1 MLKIIDLILIV
12 LLLIIGVETIITF
25 KKNENKK
32 IEDIRRK
39 LLIRIDIIGILTIL
53 IAIVTI
59 ILLLKNIK

>member
-12 LLLIIGVETIITF
+12 LLLIIGIETIITF

-39 LLIRIDIIGILTIL
+39 LLIRIDIISILTIL

-59 ILLLKNIK
+59 ILLLKSIK

>member
-12 LLLIIGVETIITF
+12 LLLIIGIETIITF

-53 IAIVTI
+53 ITIITI

>member
-39 LLIRIDIIGILTIL
+39 LLIRIDIISILTIL

>member
-12 LLLIIGVETIITF
+12 LLLIIGIETIITF

-53 IAIVTI
+53 IAIITI

>member
-1 MLKIIDLILIV
+1 MLKIIDLILIG

-32 IEDIRRK
+32 IENIRRK

>member
-1 MLKIIDLILIV
+1 MLKIIDLILIG

-53 IAIVTI
+53 IAIITI

>member
-1 MLKIIDLILIV
+1 MLKIIDLILIG

-25 KKNENKK
+25 KKNENEK
-32 IEDIRRK
+32 IEDIRKK

-53 IAIVTI
+53 IAIITI

>member
-25 KKNENKK
+25 KKNENEK
-32 IEDIRRK
+32 IEDIRKK
-39 LLIRIDIIGILTIL
+39 LLIRIDIIGILTIS
-53 IAIVTI
+53 ITIITI